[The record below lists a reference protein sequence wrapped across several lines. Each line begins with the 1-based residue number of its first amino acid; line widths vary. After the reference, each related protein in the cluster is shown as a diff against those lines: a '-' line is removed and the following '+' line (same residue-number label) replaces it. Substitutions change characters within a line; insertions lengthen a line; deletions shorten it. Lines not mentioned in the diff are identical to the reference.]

1 MIRHVFAVPQH
12 RWAFRVYIATD
23 CGWAPEILGHLERL
37 GAPAWIRE
45 RAAANMACGLV
56 NTGLTY
62 ASPEARETL
71 MVVGRT
77 TSAAELFNSVV
88 HELDHATLFTF
99 PLVGI
104 TPDTE
109 QAAYFKGG
117 LARELFPLIQ
127 PYLCE
132 HCRHN
137 FTK

>member
-1 MIRHVFAVPQH
+1 MIRHVFSVPQH
-12 RWAFRVYIATD
+12 RWTFRVYIATD
-23 CGWAPEILGHLERL
+23 CSWAPEILGHLERL
-37 GAPAWIRE
+37 RAPAWIQE
-45 RAAANMACGLV
+45 SATANMACGLV

-104 TPDTE
+104 TPGTE

-132 HCRHN
+132 HCRHG
-137 FTK
+137 FE